1 MGSSGYYEDRAID
14 EGVLILGWTH
24 EDVSN
29 FTQDEIRSAIQKE
42 HPNVKPNT
50 VNIWARMT
58 HKFVKIE
65 IGDFV
70 MVDLKTRQCVAI
82 GKITGPYTKG
92 DDDEHLRPVEWLR
105 LDIDKSD
112 LGEDVQGTLRS
123 QQTISGVGFDDAV
136 VRIKHIVTTSKDP
149 GPSSYPV
156 EDMVADLPS
165 RSDLM
170 LPTLQALDDLG
181 GSASVQE
188 LSDKLADNLNLTDEL
203 RNIPHEGGGGAQST
217 EFGFRS
223 AWACSQLKPLQV
235 VSNPERGIWAITDVG
250 RWHLKNSTNEDLISL
265 HKDFEK
271 NQRQNKQS
279 KAIGMDPELNSHLEL
294 VTATETE
301 SEASNYSIED
311 IVEEGCFVE
320 QDRIRNMLDRLQTKK
335 NLILQGPP
343 GTGKTWLAKR
353 LAWALVGWK
362 DARHVRAVQF
372 HPNLSYEDF
381 VRGWRPSSDG
391 RLDLV
396 DGPFLEMVGAA
407 KKDTKGTYVLV
418 IEEINRGN
426 PAQILGEMLTLL
438 EADKRSP
445 ENALELTYKLKD
457 EQCQGVHL
465 PPNLHVVGTMN
476 IADRSLALVD
486 LALRRRFA
494 FVDLLPEIGKR
505 WKAWVSDQCRFEDS
519 ILSDIEERMSSLNE
533 TIANDP
539 KLGRQF
545 QVGHSYVTPL
555 SGTETNPSTWYRDVV
570 ESEIGPLLDEYW
582 FDAPDK
588 ARQER
593 DKLLDGLDW
602 L

>member
-29 FTQDEIRSAIQKE
+29 FTRDEIKSVIQKE

-50 VNIWARMT
+50 VNTWTRMT
-58 HKFVKIE
+58 HKFVKEVE
-65 IGDFV
+65 INDFV
-70 MVDLKTRQCVAI
+70 IVDLKTRQCVAV
-82 GKITGPYTKG
+82 GKITGPYIKG
-92 DDDEHLRPVEWLR
+92 DDDEHLRPIKWLR

-123 QQTISGVGFDDAV
+123 QQTISGVRFDDAV
-136 VRIKHIVTTSKDP
+136 ARVEHIVTTGKDP
-149 GPSSYPV
+149 GPRSYSV
-156 EDMVADLPS
+156 VHGDLPS

-203 RNIPHEGGGGAQST
+203 RNIPHGGGGAQST
-217 EFGFRS
+217 KIGYLS
-223 AWACSQLKPLQV
+223 AWVCSDWLQPLQV
-235 VSNPERGIWAITDVG
+235 VSNPKRGIWTITDVG

-265 HKDFEK
+265 KK
-271 NQRQNKQS
+271 KQRQNKQS

-294 VTATETE
+294 VTAAETE
-301 SEASNYSIED
+301 PEASNYSIED

-320 QDRIRNMLDRLQTKK
+320 QVRIGNMLDRLQTKK

-381 VRGWRPSSDG
+381 VRGWRPSSN
-391 RLDLV
+391 RTLDLV

-407 KKDTKGTYVLV
+407 QRDAEGTYVLV

-438 EADKRSP
+438 EADRRSP
-445 ENALELTYKLKD
+445 ENALELTHKPKD
-457 EQCQGVHL
+457 EQGQGIHL

-494 FVDLLPEIGKR
+494 FVDLKPEIGER
-505 WKAWVSDQCRFEDS
+505 WKTWVRDQCGFEDS
-519 ILSDIEERMSSLNE
+519 ILSDIQERMSSLNE
-533 TIANDP
+533 TIKNDP

-555 SGTETNPSTWYRDVV
+555 SGTENPDTWYRDVV
-570 ESEIGPLLDEYW
+570 DSEIGPLLDEYW